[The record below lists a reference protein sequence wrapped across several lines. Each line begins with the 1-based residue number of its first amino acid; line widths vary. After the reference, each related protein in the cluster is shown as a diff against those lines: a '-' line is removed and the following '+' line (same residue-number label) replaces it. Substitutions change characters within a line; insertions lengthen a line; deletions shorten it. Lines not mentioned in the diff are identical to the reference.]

1 MLESPLR
8 IVGRFPRPVRLLLV
22 GTLVNKVGTFIL
34 PYLALVLLR
43 DFRLTEAQAARL
55 LFAYGF
61 GSVVSILV
69 GGVLT
74 DRLGRRR
81 TLLLSLLGSGLLA
94 VAMGAAPSATAF
106 VPLLVVF
113 GFLAD
118 LYRPAASAMIGDLLP
133 SAQRASGFAGL
144 RMAVNIGWAAG
155 TAIGG
160 LLADWSW
167 RLLFL
172 GDGLTTLAY
181 GVLVYF
187 AIPETRPGDGSTDA
201 LGATRSARE
210 PVVEPR
216 SARPRRGVGPFAPS
230 DSASGA
236 AVRPRAT
243 PGGPTN
249 PLRDGVYLQVTAV
262 ALLFTLIF
270 TSNLCVMPLTVTQ
283 GAGYPAVVFGL
294 LAAVNGLLVAL
305 FELSIV
311 QRLRPFRRLR
321 LAAGGVLLVGLGFG
335 MIGLV
340 MHWAW
345 FLLAVIVFTAGEIL
359 ASPQQM
365 AFVADW
371 APPQARGRY
380 LSLYQATW
388 SIGFAVAPTLFLP
401 AHAALGE
408 RRFWALMPLLALPGV
423 FILLRLDRT
432 ADRPERLRGLTAGPL
447 PEPPAGIT
455 PPG

>member
-8 IVGRFPRPVRLLLV
+8 IVARFPRPVRLLLA
-22 GTLVNKVGTFIL
+22 GTLVNKLGTFIL

-43 DFRLTEAQAARL
+43 DFRLDERHAARL
-55 LFAYGF
+55 LFAYGL
-61 GSVVSILV
+61 GSVVSILA

-81 TLLLSLLGSGLLA
+81 TLLLSLVGSGLLA
-94 VAMGAAPSATAF
+94 VAMGAAPSPRAF
-106 VPLLVVF
+106 VPLLVAF

-118 LYRPAASAMIGDLLP
+118 LYRPAASSMIGDLLP

-144 RMAVNIGWAAG
+144 RMAVNLGWAAG
-155 TAIGG
+155 TAVGG

-187 AIPETRPGDGSTDA
+187 AIPESRPQEG
-201 LGATRSARE
+201 
-210 PVVEPR
+210 
-216 SARPRRGVGPFAPS
+216 ARPEEARAVTGASLPPAGAPPPRPPRPVFA
-230 DSASGA
+230 A
-236 AVRPRAT
+236 
-243 PGGPTN
+243 PTN
-249 PLRDGVYLQVTAV
+249 PLLDGVYLQVTSV
-262 ALLFTLIF
+262 AFLVTLVF
-270 TSNLCVMPLTVTQ
+270 SSNLCVMPLTVTQ
-283 GAGYPAVVFGL
+283 TARYPAVVFGL
-294 LAAVNGLLVAL
+294 LAAVNGVLVAL
-305 FELSIV
+305 FEISIV
-311 QRLRPFRRLR
+311 EHLRPFRRLR
-321 LAAGGVLLVGLGFG
+321 LAAAGTLLIGLGFG

-345 FLLAVIVFTAGEIL
+345 FLLAVLVFTTGEIL

-371 APPQARGRY
+371 APPRARGRY

-388 SIGFAVAPTLFLP
+388 SIGFAIAPSLFLP
-401 AHAALGE
+401 SHAALGE
-408 RRFWALMPLLALPGV
+408 RRFWALMPLVVLPGV
-423 FILLRLDRT
+423 FVLLRLDRT
-432 ADRPERLRGLTAGPL
+432 ADRPERLRGLTTV
-447 PEPPAGIT
+447 PP
-455 PPG
+455 P